1 MRRMILL
8 FGLALAVVVSTGNAA
23 MAQADKALTAGE
35 SKAAAGDIHGAMA
48 IFEQATRDDPTSND
62 AYARLGG
69 MQLLDQRYADAVRS
83 FQQAISLG
91 DGGAR
96 SFIGMGMAYLHMGQL
111 GAARAAFVEARNRG
125 TDSGADVDQI
135 IAWIDSRSPAAGN
148 TRHP

>member
-8 FGLALAVVVSTGNAA
+8 LSLALAVVIGSGNVAI
-23 MAQADKALTAGE
+23 AQADRALSAGE
-35 SKAAAGDIHGAMA
+35 SKAAAGDIRGAMA
-48 IFEQATRDDPTSND
+48 SFEKATRDDPTSNE

-69 MQLLDQRYADAVRS
+69 MQLLDQRYSDAVRS

-91 DGGAR
+91 DDGAR

-125 TDSGADVDQI
+125 VDSKNDVDQI
-135 IAWIDSRSPAAGN
+135 IAWIDSRAPATGSP
-148 TRHP
+148 RHP